1 MYDLQIRGTV
11 PQYLHDRKR
20 ELQLSKEEEYA
31 RTHPD
36 PMCPPGHALLPEA
49 QRRETLEKLQ
59 AAIADYEA
67 QLATLPVR
75 QCDSLA
81 YKHRKENLER
91 EIYELDEAIKTFSK
105 RKVYV
110 QQ

>member
-1 MYDLQIRGTV
+1 MFFFSLQ
-11 PQYLHDRKR
+11 DRKR

-59 AAIADYEA
+59 AG
-67 QLATLPVR
+67 
-75 QCDSLA
+75 
-81 YKHRKENLER
+81 
-91 EIYELDEAIKTFSK
+91 
-105 RKVYV
+105 
-110 QQ
+110 